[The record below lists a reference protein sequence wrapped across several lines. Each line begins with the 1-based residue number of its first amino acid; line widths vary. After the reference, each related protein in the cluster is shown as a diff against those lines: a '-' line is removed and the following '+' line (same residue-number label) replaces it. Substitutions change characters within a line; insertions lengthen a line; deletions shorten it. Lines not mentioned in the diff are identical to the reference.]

1 MTMPLI
7 VLAAL
12 AIVTGYFGIPGF
24 LSPALPGPVSL
35 PPAHEGAASFAIMAL
50 ATVMGLG
57 GIALAYVFYVLK
69 PALPSV
75 IAQQWSSLYAGSLHK
90 WYVDELYEAW
100 FVRPTIEAANDLW
113 QWIDMRV
120 IDAAVNGVAG
130 SVNLWSRALRLIQS
144 GEVQHYALAMALGAV
159 VILGVYMLL

>member
-1 MTMPLI
+1 MTVPLI

-12 AIVTGYFGIPGF
+12 AIVTGYLGIPGF
-24 LSPALPGPVSL
+24 LSPALPTSL
-35 PPAHEGAASFAIMAL
+35 PPAHESAASFSIMAL

-69 PALPSV
+69 PAFPS
-75 IAQQWSSLYAGSLHK
+75 ILAQQWSSLYAGSLHK

-120 IDAAVNGVAG
+120 IDATVNGVAG
-130 SVNLWSRALRLIQS
+130 SINLWSRALRLIQS

>member
-1 MTMPLI
+1 
-7 VLAAL
+7 
-12 AIVTGYFGIPGF
+12 
-24 LSPALPGPVSL
+24 
-35 PPAHEGAASFAIMAL
+35 MAL

-69 PALPSV
+69 PGLPDRL
-75 IAQQWSSLYAGSLHK
+75 AEQWSSLYVGSLHK

-130 SVNLWSRALRLIQS
+130 SINLWSRALRLIQS

>member
-1 MTMPLI
+1 MRN
-7 VLAAL
+7 
-12 AIVTGYFGIPGF
+12 
-24 LSPALPGPVSL
+24 
-35 PPAHEGAASFAIMAL
+35 GAAVALVFLGGFAIMVL

-57 GIALAYVFYVLK
+57 GIVLAYVFYVLK
-69 PALPSV
+69 PALPS
-75 IAQQWSSLYAGSLHK
+75 ILAQQWSSLYAGSLHK

-130 SVNLWSRALRLIQS
+130 SINLWSRALRLIQS